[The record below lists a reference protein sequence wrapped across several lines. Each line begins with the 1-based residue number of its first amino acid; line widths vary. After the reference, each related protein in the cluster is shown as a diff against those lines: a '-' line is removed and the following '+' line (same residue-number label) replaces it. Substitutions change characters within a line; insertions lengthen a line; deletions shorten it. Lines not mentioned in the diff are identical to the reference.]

1 MYGLMEPQPF
11 ALRMQ
16 EELIAQVERS
26 EPPFLVLAAVST
38 SWLRRPESERKL
50 FSWLTD
56 YLNDYYRPVMVAD
69 IYSDLTRWLVDKEAE
84 SFTPR
89 RGSSQ
94 LIVFKRK
101 PHE

>member
-16 EELIAQVERS
+16 EELIAHVEKS

-38 SWLRRPESERKL
+38 SWLRRPESEKKL
-50 FSWLTD
+50 FLWLGG
-56 YLNDYYRPVMVAD
+56 YLNDYYQPVIVAD
-69 IYSDLTRWLVDKEAE
+69 IYSDTTLWLVDEEAE
-84 SFTPR
+84 SFTPK

-94 LIVFKRK
+94 LVVYKRK
-101 PHE
+101 PPK